1 MTGPSLKRRL
11 LQSAENGVLVSP
23 EAAFIVAGMLLG
35 PSPDTAPWVATRTTL
50 EEAATAA
57 VAAVERA
64 SEPDISPLT
73 TATAG
78 PNIVVGGG
86 ARTFLP
92 LQKWGARHAAGGPS
106 PRGGRRY
113 CSSGS
118 QARHRTA
125 TRVSPRGYFIENCQ
139 LTASHPVRDTLCVL
153 WRRLC
158 GAPRLGPNWL
168 ASHVAPPL
176 RRHKLGTTLKSAC
189 LEMGLALD
197 GARRRAGAPA
207 FGQPHPA
214 WRLGAARLTA
224 TPAPYVASV
233 TGCW

>member
-139 LTASHPVRDTLCVL
+139 FPSEILQPIQSSVL
-153 WRRLC
+153 
-158 GAPRLGPNWL
+158 GAE
-168 ASHVAPPL
+168 AI
-176 RRHKLGTTLKSAC
+176 C
-189 LEMGLALD
+189 LAL
-197 GARRRAGAPA
+197 
-207 FGQPHPA
+207 HPSQGTISNTSQGHA
-214 WRLGAARLTA
+214 LTH
-224 TPAPYVASV
+224 
-233 TGCW
+233 